1 MKELTSNAQQG
12 AIHLKWG
19 FLPVFMVRVAVPDY
33 WGVGRWKWGRWRYA
47 RLPEV
52 VDLNSRLM
60 GTWRD

>member
-1 MKELTSNAQQG
+1 MKELTSEAQQG

-19 FLPVFMVRVAVPDY
+19 FLPVFMVRVAVPD
-33 WGVGRWKWGRWRYA
+33 WGVGNWKWGRWRYA
-47 RLPEV
+47 RLAEV

>member
-1 MKELTSNAQQG
+1 MKELTSNAQQC

-19 FLPVFMVRVAVPDY
+19 FLPVFMVRVSVPDY
-33 WGVGRWKWGRWRYA
+33 PPGVWKWGRWRYA
-47 RLPEV
+47 RLTEV

>member
-1 MKELTSNAQQG
+1 MKELTSEAQQG

-19 FLPVFMVRVAVPDY
+19 FLPVFMVRMAVPDY
-33 WGVGRWKWGRWRYA
+33 APAAWKCGSWPYA
-47 RLPEV
+47 RLTEV

>member
-1 MKELTSNAQQG
+1 MKELTREAQQG

-19 FLPVFMVRVAVPDY
+19 FLPVFMVRVAVPD

-47 RLPEV
+47 RLTEV